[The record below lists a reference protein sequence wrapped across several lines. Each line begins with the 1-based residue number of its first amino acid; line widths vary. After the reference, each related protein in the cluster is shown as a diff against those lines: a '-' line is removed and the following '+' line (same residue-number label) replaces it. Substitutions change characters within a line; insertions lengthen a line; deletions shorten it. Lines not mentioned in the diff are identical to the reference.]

1 MEHEI
6 RVHKH
11 HFHTG
16 DGKKTEDGSPID
28 HGAFYRLNEQR
39 ITDPSSPILAQIAD
53 QIRSTEEALASGDP
67 TAAIVRS
74 KIALGNSKSI
84 GHHGLKL
91 DSYIVMGEAL
101 TQAGREKEALQ
112 TLDQAVYLAEV
123 LGELRSQYI
132 AHIKRSELL
141 LFGVG
146 EPDSACAEAARAEEI
161 STWMLEE
168 PFKIEPLTL
177 KAIVEAVNGRRERAE
192 AAFCEATTLL
202 EKQPIEAY
210 ILERML
216 LALAAALL
224 LEARHDLHGMNQ
236 RYVEAEVLAGGTA
249 NSVYWE
255 AVVSLQRG
263 RSLLRLRRPQ
273 EAKGYLDR
281 AAERFDRLRNMIQ
294 STRARNAVEESEEGI
309 MLV

>member
-1 MEHEI
+1 LEHEI

-112 TLDQAVYLAEV
+112 TLDQAGLSSRGAGRAPFSIHRSHQEV
-123 LGELRSQYI
+123 G
-132 AHIKRSELL
+132 
-141 LFGVG
+141 
-146 EPDSACAEAARAEEI
+146 
-161 STWMLEE
+161 
-168 PFKIEPLTL
+168 
-177 KAIVEAVNGRRERAE
+177 
-192 AAFCEATTLL
+192 ATSF
-202 EKQPIEAY
+202 
-210 ILERML
+210 RC
-216 LALAAALL
+216 
-224 LEARHDLHGMNQ
+224 
-236 RYVEAEVLAGGTA
+236 GGT
-249 NSVYWE
+249 
-255 AVVSLQRG
+255 
-263 RSLLRLRRPQ
+263 
-273 EAKGYLDR
+273 
-281 AAERFDRLRNMIQ
+281 
-294 STRARNAVEESEEGI
+294 
-309 MLV
+309 